1 MSLDTVTKGINDGD
15 ACPVAVELLRKLQAA
30 AERIPTNEPEA
41 TPNDRLS
48 GFSLDPSTCIV
59 PGHDDWEDILS
70 IPLDSHSSSCA
81 IQYESSDVVGSEL
94 EPEADEYEFEDN
106 ANFPTMKKTSTMH
119 KVHHHHPLLCH
130 LPSQH
135 MSPRLSIPSHLL
147 AVNPPRNR
155 IPSLWLRNVRIL
167 NWTLLWTLDHV
178 AYERSE
184 HSTCML
190 AYVALVFPRSRF

>member
-70 IPLDSHSSSCA
+70 IPLDSHSSKRL
-81 IQYESSDVVGSEL
+81 QYV
-94 EPEADEYEFEDN
+94 
-106 ANFPTMKKTSTMH
+106 K
-119 KVHHHHPLLCH
+119 
-130 LPSQH
+130 
-135 MSPRLSIPSHLL
+135 PRALTTEI
-147 AVNPPRNR
+147 
-155 IPSLWLRNVRIL
+155 SLNG
-167 NWTLLWTLDHV
+167 
-178 AYERSE
+178 
-184 HSTCML
+184 CQ
-190 AYVALVFPRSRF
+190 FQP